1 MNMTKQFP
9 LCINQLILILIF
21 FLVVLMYKGGRII
34 YILFVSFPLI
44 ILRHFILNKIATKTT
59 YKKKNTNSLM
69 ILINAYITITIF
81 FSSFF
86 ILDFDKDV
94 NDSFNSIKM
103 TVYFSI
109 YYILNILLLS
119 YKMYKNN
126 GKINIVNFE
135 NLFSKYRVEI
145 YVFALVINFLIIIF
159 KNTFVQSMYNAF
171 TFIIVLDTLTI
182 LLLKIFKNY
191 INK

>member
-1 MNMTKQFP
+1 
-9 LCINQLILILIF
+9 
-21 FLVVLMYKGGRII
+21 MYKGGGII
-34 YILFVSFPLI
+34 YILLVSFPLI

-59 YKKKNTNSLM
+59 YKKKNINSLM

-94 NDSFNSIKM
+94 NDSFNSIKI
-103 TVYFSI
+103 TVYFSV
-109 YYILNILLLS
+109 YYILNVLLLS
-119 YKMYKNN
+119 YKMYKYN

-182 LLLKIFKNY
+182 LLLKIIKNY